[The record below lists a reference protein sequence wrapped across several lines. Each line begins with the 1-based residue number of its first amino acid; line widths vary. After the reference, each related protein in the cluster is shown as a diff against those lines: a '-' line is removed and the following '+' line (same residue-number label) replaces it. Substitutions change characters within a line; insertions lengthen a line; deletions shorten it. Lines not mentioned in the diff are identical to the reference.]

1 MKEQEMKL
9 RLRKNDFDRVH
20 GIEQKKEIMN
30 HKERIEA
37 LYRQKFEDEKRKL
50 MKIKMEE
57 FDSMIQDNKALK
69 DEIGRMRLTM
79 SKLQ

>member
-1 MKEQEMKL
+1 
-9 RLRKNDFDRVH
+9 
-20 GIEQKKEIMN
+20 MN
-30 HKERIEA
+30 HKERIEG

-50 MKIKMEE
+50 MKTKMEE